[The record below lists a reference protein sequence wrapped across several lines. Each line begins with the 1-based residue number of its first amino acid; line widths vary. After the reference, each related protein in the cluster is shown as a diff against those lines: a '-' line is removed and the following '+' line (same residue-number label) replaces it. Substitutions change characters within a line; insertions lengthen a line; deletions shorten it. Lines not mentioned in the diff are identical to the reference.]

1 MIVASM
7 CLWKVC
13 GGEEEQVEEKLRRK
27 SGNEREKKKEGSA
40 QVYTPPHTH
49 VIHGM

>member
-1 MIVASM
+1 MGV
-7 CLWKVC
+7 
-13 GGEEEQVEEKLRRK
+13 EEEQVEEKLRRK
-27 SGNEREKKKEGSA
+27 SGNEREEKKEGRA